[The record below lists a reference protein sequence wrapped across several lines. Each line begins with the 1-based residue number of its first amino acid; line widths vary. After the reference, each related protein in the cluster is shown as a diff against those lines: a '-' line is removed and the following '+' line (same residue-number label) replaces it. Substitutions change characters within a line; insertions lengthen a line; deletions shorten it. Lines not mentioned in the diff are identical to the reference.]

1 MAHAPGATPLLQA
14 RGVDKIFP
22 GVRALDG
29 VDFTLRAGEI
39 HALLGENGAG
49 KSTLIKVITGVL
61 RRDGGDLVL
70 NGQEIDPHA
79 PAESERLGIAAVH
92 QEAPAPVNL
101 SVAENIFFGR
111 QPIRFGLVKRSEMNR
126 RAAELM
132 KPFGLDI
139 DVSRP
144 LSVYSLAVR
153 QLTAIARAVDLGAK
167 VLILDEPTASLDKAE
182 VQALFRV
189 LRGLAEQG
197 VGIIFITHFL
207 DQVFEVC
214 DRLTVLR
221 NGAMVGERDIAGL
234 ERRELVELLLGRA
247 FDDAPRIAPP
257 PDPHAPVVARAR
269 GLGLKGVVEPFD
281 LEFRAGQVVGG
292 AGLLGS
298 GRTETALLMF
308 GALTADVGVLE
319 IDGAAVQMSAP
330 RQALA
335 RRFAM
340 LPENRKADG
349 IVGALS
355 VRENIIL
362 ALQARQG
369 WLKPI
374 PRARQN
380 EIAERFIRLLDI
392 RTPDAEKP
400 IEQLS
405 GGNQQKA
412 LIARWLATEPVLF
425 LLDEPTQ
432 GVDIG
437 AHAEILKLV
446 DEMRANGMAVYL
458 ISSEIEELTALSQT
472 ISVMRDRRQVRVL
485 SHDQID
491 PDRILG
497 AIADMDAA

>member
-1 MAHAPGATPLLQA
+1 MTHAPDATPLLQA

-29 VDFTLRAGEI
+29 VDFTLRPGEI

-61 RRDGGDLVL
+61 RRDGGALFL

-111 QPIRFGLVKRSEMNR
+111 QPTRFGLVRRAEMNR
-126 RAAELM
+126 RAAELL

-144 LSVYSLAVR
+144 LSAFSLAVR
-153 QLTAIARAVDLGAK
+153 QLTAIARAVDLGAR

-182 VQALFRV
+182 GQALFHV
-189 LRGLAEQG
+189 MRGLAQQG

-207 DQVFEVC
+207 DQVFEVG

-221 NGAMVGERDIAGL
+221 NGAMVGARDIAGL

-247 FDDAPRIAPP
+247 FDDARRTAPP
-257 PDPHAPVVARAR
+257 PDPEAPVVARAR
-269 GLGLKGVVEPFD
+269 GLGLTGVVEPFD
-281 LEFRAGQVVGG
+281 LEFRAGQVVGAG
-292 AGLLGS
+292 GLLGS

-308 GALTADVGVLE
+308 GALTADAGVLE
-319 IDGAAVQMSAP
+319 IDGERVRMSAP

-335 RRFAM
+335 RRLAM

-349 IVGALS
+349 VVGALS

-380 EIAERFIRLLDI
+380 EIADRFIRLLDI

-446 DEMRANGMAVYL
+446 DEMRAEGMAVYL

-472 ISVMRDRRQVRVL
+472 VSVMRDRRQVRVL

-491 PDRILG
+491 PDRILN
-497 AIADMDAA
+497 AIAEADAA

>member
-1 MAHAPGATPLLQA
+1 MAHAPGAPPLLQA

-29 VDFTLRAGEI
+29 VDFTLRPGEI

-61 RRDGGDLVL
+61 RRDGGALFL
-70 NGQEIDPHA
+70 NGQEVDPHA

-111 QPIRFGLVKRSEMNR
+111 QPTRFGLVRRGEMNR
-126 RAAELM
+126 RAAELL

-189 LRGLAEQG
+189 MRRLAKQG

-207 DQVFEVC
+207 DQVFEVG

-221 NGAMVGERDIAGL
+221 NGAMVGERAIAGL

-247 FDDAPRIAPP
+247 FDDAPRISPP
-257 PDPHAPVVARAR
+257 PDPQAPVIARAR
-269 GLGLKGVVEPFD
+269 GMGLKGVVEPFD
-281 LEFRAGQVVGG
+281 LEFRAGQVVGA

-308 GALTADVGVLE
+308 GALMADTGALE
-319 IDGAAVQMSAP
+319 IDGEAVRMSAP

-340 LPENRKADG
+340 LPESRKADG

-369 WLKPI
+369 WLRPI

-380 EIAERFIRLLDI
+380 EIADRFIRLLDI
-392 RTPDAEKP
+392 RTPDAERP

-472 ISVMRDRRQVRVL
+472 VSVMRDRRQVRVL
-485 SHDQID
+485 PHDQID

-497 AIADMDAA
+497 AIADADAA

>member
-1 MAHAPGATPLLQA
+1 MAHAPDATPLLQA

-29 VDFTLRAGEI
+29 VDFTLRPGEI
-39 HALLGENGAG
+39 HGLLGENGAG

-61 RRDGGDLVL
+61 RRDGGDLRL
-70 NGQEIDPHA
+70 NGQDIDPHA

-111 QPIRFGLVKRSEMNR
+111 QPTRFGLVRRKEMNR
-126 RAAELM
+126 RAADLL

-182 VQALFRV
+182 AQALFRV
-189 LRGLAEQG
+189 MRAVADQG
-197 VGIIFITHFL
+197 VGVIFITHFL

-221 NGAMVGERDIAGL
+221 NGRMVGVRDVAGL
-234 ERRELVELLLGRA
+234 ARRELVELLLGRA
-247 FDDAPRIAPP
+247 FDDARRTAPP
-257 PDPHAPVVARAR
+257 PDPDAPVVAQAK

-281 LEFRAGQVVGG
+281 LTFRAGQVVGAG
-292 AGLLGS
+292 GLLGS

-308 GALTADVGVLE
+308 GALTADSGVLE
-319 IDGAAVQMSAP
+319 IDGAQMRLNTP

-380 EIAERFIRLLDI
+380 EIADRFIRLLDI

-446 DEMRANGMAVYL
+446 DQMRAGGMAVYL

-472 ISVMRDRRQVRVL
+472 VSVMRDRRQVRVL
-485 SHDQID
+485 PHGQID

-497 AIADMDAA
+497 AIAETDAA

>member
-1 MAHAPGATPLLQA
+1 MAHATDAPALLQA

-29 VDFTLRAGEI
+29 VDFALRPGEI

-61 RRDGGDLVL
+61 RRDGGDLFL
-70 NGQEIDPHA
+70 NGREIDPHA

-111 QPIRFGLVKRSEMNR
+111 QPTRFGLVRRGEMNR
-126 RAAELM
+126 QAAELL

-144 LSVYSLAVR
+144 LSAFSLAVR

-189 LRGLAEQG
+189 MRGLAEQG

-207 DQVFEVC
+207 DQVFEVA

-247 FDDAPRIAPP
+247 FDDARRTAPP
-257 PDPHAPVVARAR
+257 PDPEAPVVARAN

-281 LEFRAGQVVGG
+281 LEFRAGQVVGA

-308 GALTADVGVLE
+308 GALTADAGALE
-319 IDGAAVQMSAP
+319 IGGDQVRMSAP

-380 EIAERFIRLLDI
+380 EIADRFIRLLDI

-472 ISVMRDRRQVRVL
+472 VSVMRDRRQARVL
-485 SHDQID
+485 PHDQID

-497 AIADMDAA
+497 AIADADAA